1 MLEVMQAALQPEPT
15 SLAQVQ
21 NGLIFL
27 QAMMGLEALE
37 VAAEQDIGVIA
48 DTTHLWMLA
57 MEHMV
62 RMA

>member
-1 MLEVMQAALQPEPT
+1 MLAVMQVALQLERT

-37 VAAEQDIGVIA
+37 VAAAQDIGVIA
-48 DTTHLWMLA
+48 DTINPCMLV

-62 RMA
+62 RMV